1 MAEPHVV
8 TALKAKRAELAGEVQ
23 EAEKRVN
30 QLDTFCHRA
39 SYAKELLNTGEVLAS
54 VRDPRRCFAAA
65 LT

>member
-1 MAEPHVV
+1 M
-8 TALKAKRAELAGEVQ
+8 
-23 EAEKRVN
+23 
-30 QLDTFCHRA
+30 DTFCHRA